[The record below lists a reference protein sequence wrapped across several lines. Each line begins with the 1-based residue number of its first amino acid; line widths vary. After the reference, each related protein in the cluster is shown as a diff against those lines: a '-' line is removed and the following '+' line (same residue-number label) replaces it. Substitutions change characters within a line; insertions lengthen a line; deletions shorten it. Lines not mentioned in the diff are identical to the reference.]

1 MLKSRGVI
9 LFLSVVPVFVACGD
23 SLTVQVVV
31 DGTDGQRAVD
41 NHEVQFL
48 PFDRDSLFAV
58 ITAQASEPEPQMP
71 ADLQRAADSTLAL
84 QETWRQAEARWN
96 GVRDSLRTIGEQL
109 QGLDRRGREYRELFD
124 RFNSVE
130 GREGALDRQRQRS
143 FDAFTGLQEAT
154 PARVASFNAVLQ
166 AWEDLAFSD
175 YGQIEDDLLEALG
188 RQLVFDT
195 TNADGYITRS
205 LSGGPWWVHSRANV
219 AAGELYWNVITE
231 GAADTLQLN
240 PTNAELRRQY

>member
-1 MLKSRGVI
+1 MLKSRVVI
-9 LFLSVVPVFVACGD
+9 LFLSIVPVFVACGD

-31 DGTDGQRAVD
+31 AGVDGQRALD
-41 NHEVQFL
+41 NHEVQFS

-58 ITAQASEPEPQMP
+58 LTAQASEPEPQMP
-71 ADLQRAADSTLAL
+71 ADLLRAADSAQVLE
-84 QETWRQAEARWN
+84 ETWHQAEARWN
-96 GVRDSLRTIGEQL
+96 GVRDSLRTIGERL
-109 QGLDRRGREYRELFD
+109 QGLDVRAREYRELFD

-130 GREGALDRQRQRS
+130 GREGALNRQRQRS
-143 FDAFTGLQEAT
+143 FDAFTGLQEANQT
-154 PARVASFNAVLQ
+154 RIDSVRAVIE
-166 AWEDLAFSD
+166 AWEADTFSD
-175 YGQIEDDLLEALG
+175 YGQVEADLLEALG

-195 TNADGYITRS
+195 TNADGYVTRS

-219 AAGELYWNVITE
+219 PAGELYWNVTTE